1 MIIDNECKFILGIG
15 AQFAPYFVA
24 HHYLSNY
31 NTDRISVNPDEF
43 VAITLTFIKIF
54 GASQFIFSLDPEFW
68 SDFLGRKTE
77 NRSDLRSMMDEL
89 DFLRNK
95 VNSLQSKI

>member
-1 MIIDNECKFILGIG
+1 MIIDNDCKYILGIW
-15 AQFAPYFVA
+15 AQFAPFFVS

-31 NTDRISVNPDEF
+31 NRQDISVNPDEF

-54 GASQFIFSLDPEFW
+54 AANQFIVSLDPEFW

-77 NRSDLRSMMDEL
+77 NRSNLRSMMDEL